1 MKFFCFL
8 RSVMIFNAV
17 LFVSCQQK
25 MKVDFIFK
33 DANIYT
39 LNSKNDVVQ
48 CMAVLNH
55 SIVAIGTNEDILAR
69 FTSDSIVSLKG
80 KFVYPS
86 FIDAHAHFFGLADFL
101 GECNLYGTKSIQ
113 EIIQKLRIFRKNNP
127 EKKWLIGRGW
137 DQNLFDN
144 KQFPTKEALDSVFP
158 DIPVCLKRVDGHAV
172 WTNSKAIE
180 MAGVTSNTKVE
191 GGKILMND
199 QHQPTGILIDNATP
213 LIEKHIPKASRKEII
228 QLLKKAEEVCFKH
241 NVYTIHDAGLEL
253 WQIQLLDSLIE
264 TGFLKIRIYAMALL
278 NEENLNYFIQHGYI
292 DKKNFK
298 VKAFKIYADGALG
311 SRGALLKQAYS
322 DWKDKSYF
330 GLSLISYDSL
340 RKTLRIL
347 YDKSFQ
353 VCTHAIGDSAN
364 KLVLQ
369 AYAEILPSQNNR
381 RWRIEHAQIVDS
393 QDIRYFQEYHIL
405 PSVQPT
411 HAVSDKNWAIERI
424 GNQRMRLAY
433 CYQTLWQQNQI
444 LPLGTD
450 FPVEDVSPFKTFFA
464 AVFRKDYDLKDTTTF
479 QAQEKL
485 SRLQTLRGMTFDAAY
500 AGFMENEIG
509 SLEVGKTAD
518 FIILDFDLMHISES
532 ELSQIITKQKSEN
545 N

>member
-1 MKFFCFL
+1 MKFSCFL
-8 RSVMIFNAV
+8 RFVMVFNAV

-25 MKVDFIFK
+25 MKVDFILK
-33 DANIYT
+33 DAAIYT
-39 LNSKNDVVQ
+39 LNKNNDIVQ
-48 CMAVLNH
+48 CLAVVNN
-55 SIVAIGTNEDILAR
+55 SIVAIGSNDEVLGHYL
-69 FTSDSIVSLKG
+69 SDSILSLKG
-80 KFVYPS
+80 KFVYPA

-113 EIIQKLRIFRKNNP
+113 EIIQKLKIFRKNNP

-137 DQNLFDN
+137 DQNLLDN
-144 KQFPTKEALDSVFP
+144 KQFPTKEALDSIFA
-158 DIPVCLKRVDGHAV
+158 DIPVCLKRVDGHAIWV
-172 WTNSKAIE
+172 NSKAIE
-180 MAGVTSNTKVE
+180 IAGVTTHTKVD
-191 GGKILMND
+191 GGKILLNEKG
-199 QHQPTGILIDNATP
+199 QASGVFIDNATS
-213 LIEKHIPKASRKEII
+213 LIEKYIPKTSRKEII

-241 NVYTIHDAGLEL
+241 NVHTIHDAGLEL
-253 WQIQLLDSLIE
+253 WQIQLLDSLIDS
-264 TGFLKIRIYAMALL
+264 GYLKIKIYAMAIL
-278 NEENLNYFIQHGYI
+278 NSENLNYFSQHGFI
-292 DKKNFK
+292 DKPSFK

-340 RKTLRIL
+340 KKVLKIL
-347 YDKSFQ
+347 YDKGFQ
-353 VCTHAIGDSAN
+353 ACTHAIGDSAN

-393 QDIRYFQEYHIL
+393 QDIRYFQKYRLL

-424 GNQRMRLAY
+424 GNQRIRFAY
-433 CYQTLWQQNQI
+433 CYQTLWEQNKI

-450 FPVEDVSPFKTFFA
+450 FPVEDISPLKTFFA
-464 AVFRKDYDLKDTTTF
+464 AVFRKNYDLKDTTTF

-500 AGFMENEIG
+500 VGFMENEIG

-518 FIILDFDLMHISES
+518 FIILDFDLMHISEN
-532 ELSQIITKQKSEN
+532 ELSQIITKQKSAN

>member
-1 MKFFCFL
+1 MRTFFYICF
-8 RSVMIFNAV
+8 VV
-17 LFVSCQQK
+17 LTLSSCHQK
-25 MKVDFIFK
+25 IKVDFILK
-33 DANIYT
+33 DATIYT
-39 LNSKNDVVQ
+39 LNNYNDIVQ
-48 CMAVLNH
+48 CMAVANN
-55 SIVAIGTNEDILAR
+55 SIVAIGNNEEVLSHY
-69 FTSDSIVSLKG
+69 FSDSIISLKG
-80 KFVYPS
+80 KFVYPA

-113 EIIQKLRIFRKNNP
+113 EIIRKLKTFRKNNP
-127 EKKWLIGRGW
+127 DKKWLIGRGW

-144 KQFPTKEALDSVFP
+144 KQFPTKEALDSVFA

-180 MAGVTSNTKVE
+180 IAGITTNTKVK
-191 GGKILMND
+191 GGTILLNEH
-199 QHQPTGILIDNATP
+199 HQPTGIFIDNAMT
-213 LIEKHIPKASRKEII
+213 LIEKHIPKKSKKEII
-228 QLLKKAEEVCFKH
+228 QLLKKAEAVCFHH
-241 NVYTIHDAGLEL
+241 NVHTIHDAGLEL

-278 NEENLNYFIQHGYI
+278 NEGNLNYFIQHACI

-298 VKAFKIYADGALG
+298 VKGFKIYADGALG
-311 SRGALLKQAYS
+311 SRGALLKQTYN
-322 DWKDKSYF
+322 DWKDKTYR

-340 RKTLRIL
+340 KKVLKIL
-347 YDKSFQ
+347 YDKGFQ
-353 VCTHAIGDSAN
+353 ACTHAIGDSAN

-369 AYAEILPSQNNR
+369 AYSEILPAQNNR

-424 GNQRMRLAY
+424 GNKRVHFAY
-433 CYQTLWQQNQI
+433 CYQTLWQQNKI

-450 FPVEDVSPFKTFFA
+450 FPVEDVSPLKTFFA

-485 SRLQTLRGMTFDAAY
+485 NRLQTLKGMTLDAAY

-518 FIILDFDLMHISES
+518 FIILDFDLMNISEK
-532 ELSQIITKQKSEN
+532 ELSEMITKQHNEKH
-545 N
+545 